1 MVELLIIVAILG
13 TALGVASLQWGVD
26 SRELRVR

>member
-13 TALGVASLQWGVD
+13 IALGVASLQWGAD
-26 SRELRVR
+26 SRELGLR